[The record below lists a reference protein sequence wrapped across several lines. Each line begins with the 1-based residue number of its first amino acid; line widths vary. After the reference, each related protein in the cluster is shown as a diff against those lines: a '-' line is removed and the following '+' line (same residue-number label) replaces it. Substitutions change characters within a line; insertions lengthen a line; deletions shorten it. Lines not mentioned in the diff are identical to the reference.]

1 MAVSY
6 PTSMPTNIGIAN
18 IELRAKNAV
27 ALSISPFTYKQQTYQ
42 YAGQMWEADV
52 TLPPMNRDDA
62 EAWIAFLMRLQGRV
76 GTFLLGDPAAK
87 SVRGN
92 ADTAS
97 TAEFTCG
104 GDFDDTCYANI
115 TTGKTLKAGD
125 YFQLGTGSDA
135 TLHKVLAD
143 FTGTDSDA
151 EIEVWPQPR
160 KARSSVTMNFTEAK
174 GVFRLNTNEVAWSVN
189 DASFYGITFGCQEAI

>member
-1 MAVSY
+1 MAVVY
-6 PTSMPTNIGIAN
+6 PISTPTNVGIAS

-27 ALSISPFTYKQQTYQ
+27 ALAQSPFTYNQQVHQ
-42 YAGQMWEADV
+42 YSGQQWEADV

-87 SVRGN
+87 SVRG
-92 ADTAS
+92 TATS
-97 TAEFTCG
+97 GTFTCD

-115 TTGKTLKAGD
+115 TSGKTLKAGD
-125 YFQLGTGSDA
+125 YFQLGSGSDA

-143 FTGTDSDA
+143 FTGTGSNA

-160 KARSSVTMNFTEAK
+160 KARSSVTMDFTEAK
-174 GVFRLNTNEVAWSVN
+174 GVFRLNTNEVSWSVN
-189 DASFYGITFGCQEAI
+189 DASFYGITFGCMEVI